1 MLRERF
7 DEVLESLRVESARH
21 YGGALITLG
30 VFGSVGRGTPGPYS
44 DIDALI
50 IAEPLPTGRLSRVEQ
65 FAGVEDALGPALEA
79 AWRAGCHTRL
89 SPIFKTPTEVAAGSL
104 LFLDMIDDIR
114 LLIDRGDF
122 FRQHLSSFAQRLA
135 QLGARRIR
143 RGSSW
148 HWDLKPDYQPG
159 EVFRL

>member
-7 DEVLESLRVESARH
+7 EEVLESLRAESARH

-50 IAEPLPTGRLSRVEQ
+50 IAEPMPAGRLRRVED
-65 FAGVEDALGPALEA
+65 FAGVEDALGPALESA
-79 AWRAGCHTRL
+79 ARAGCHTTV
-89 SPIFKTPTEVAAGSL
+89 SPVFKTPAEVAAGSL

-114 LLIDRGDF
+114 LLVDRGDF
-122 FRQHLSSFAQRLA
+122 FRQHLSSFAQRLT
-135 QLGARRIR
+135 QLGTRRIR

-148 HWDLKPDYQPG
+148 HWDLKPDYQRG
-159 EVFRL
+159 EVFQL